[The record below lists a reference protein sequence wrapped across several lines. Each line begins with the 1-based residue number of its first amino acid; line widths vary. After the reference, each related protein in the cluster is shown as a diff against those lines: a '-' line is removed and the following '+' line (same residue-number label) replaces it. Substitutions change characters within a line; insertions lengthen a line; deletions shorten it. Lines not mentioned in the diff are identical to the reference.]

1 MPTPIAYS
9 VRPCVPNGNTV
20 TVTNA
25 RTNVTIAN
33 FPVASGAKNL
43 LLSGDTLTV
52 VGQRRPGPRVGPC
65 DFLPDPLRQP

>member
-9 VRPCVPNGNTV
+9 VRPQGPNSNTV

-52 VGQRRPGPRVGPC
+52 VANDGRVHVWDLVTFC
-65 DFLPDPLRQP
+65 RIR

>member
-9 VRPCVPNGNTV
+9 VRPYGPNGNTV

-25 RTNVTIAN
+25 CTNVTIAN
-33 FPVASGAKNL
+33 FPVASGPQNI

-52 VGQRRPGPRVGPC
+52 AGPATAGSTC
-65 DFLPDPLRQP
+65 GTL